1 MQQVFEV
8 DMSSVMDY
16 ANKLSTLHCSAFPN
30 AVRSTLNGAAF
41 DVKKRSL
48 PLTAKHEFV
57 NRTPNF
63 FKANS
68 TVDQARGWNVA
79 TMEAAVG
86 MFENKLQDKSN
97 NYAVQNLE
105 QQEHGGRIDKK
116 AFIPM
121 RTARTGKSD
130 KENVR
135 KGNRLSQINNLVNAK
150 DSTAKTENQRFI
162 ESVFHAGIGGFVL
175 SEKGI
180 VFRVDKITRKKGG
193 QPKFKLTPLYSYNKG
208 RSVNVKATHF
218 MEKAA
223 KRSAKLMPRL
233 FKEAAEFQFKKH
245 LG

>member
-1 MQQVFEV
+1 MQVEFEV
-8 DMSSVMDY
+8 DMSSVMAY
-16 ANKLSTLHCSAFPN
+16 AEKLSTLHRSAFPN

-48 PLTAKHEFV
+48 PLTAKHAFV

-68 TVDQARGWNVA
+68 TVNQARGWNVPM
-79 TMEAAVG
+79 MEATVG
-86 MFENKLQDKSN
+86 MFENKLQNKSN
-97 NYAVQNLE
+97 NYAVQDLE

-116 AFIPM
+116 AFIAM
-121 RTARTGKSD
+121 RTARKGKSTD
-130 KENVR
+130 KNVR

-150 DSTAKTENQRFI
+150 DAKGKTENQRFI
-162 ESVFHAGIGGFVL
+162 KSVIFAGVGGVVL

-180 VFRVDKITRKKGG
+180 VFRVDKITRKNSS
-193 QPKFKLTPLYSYNKG
+193 QPKFKLTPLYSYEQG
-208 RSVNVKATHF
+208 RTVNVKATHF

-223 KRSAKLMPRL
+223 KRSAKLMPRI
-233 FKEAAEFQFKKH
+233 FKKEAEFQFKKH